1 MKDSNRSKLDEILSR
16 HDRRMSENAQRQVNE
31 AKAKEDFVRA
41 FLEQCMSVIRPAMM
55 EIGEIL
61 KARGHEY
68 KIVDNLTKK
77 VDGTDMLKI
86 DFQIFNN
93 DNRNYSAIEVPHIS
107 FVADRMSRNIRV
119 DETAKE
125 TSSSRDDRVM
135 TIEQMTMDVVQ
146 TRILRVVDYA
156 FR

>member
-16 HDRRMSENAQRQVNE
+16 HDRRMTENAQRETNE
-31 AKAKEDFVRA
+31 AKAKEEFIRT
-41 FLEQCMSVIRPAMM
+41 FLERCMSIIRPAMM
-55 EIGEIL
+55 EIGDVI
-61 KARGHEY
+61 KSSGHEY

-77 VDGTDMLKI
+77 VEGSDMLKI
-86 DFQIFNN
+86 DFQVLNN

-107 FVADRMSRNIRV
+107 FSADKSARTIRI

-125 TSSSRDDRVM
+125 TSSSRDDRFLTM
-135 TIEQMTMDVVQ
+135 EQITTDIVQ
-146 TRILRVVDYA
+146 GRILRVVDYA